1 MKIYNNNCLDILK
14 NFSDKSIDYVFTSP
28 PYNIKRTKGNKY
40 HKYDFEKFQDNQKN
54 YFEWCVNVIDEL
66 LRVTKNH
73 IFWNVQANY
82 YNKKDVH
89 KLIGHYSNKIQQ
101 NFIWHK
107 PANYIPSSQK
117 YYVSN
122 VYEYILGIT
131 NQKYIKSNKI
141 FIKNHLDINGYSKN
155 RGKFNAVMNPEVSD
169 FFIKNFTKK
178 NEIVLDPFMGTGTT
192 GMSCIKYQRKFI
204 GIELVEDYYNYAKD
218 RFKNNGNISTESS

>member
-1 MKIYNNNCLDILK
+1 MIQIINDDCLNALRDMPD
-14 NFSDKSIDYVFTSP
+14 NSVDYVFTSP
-28 PYNIKRTKGNKY
+28 PYNIKRSKGNKY
-40 HKYDFEKFQDNQKN
+40 HKYDFNKFQDNQKN
-54 YFEWCVNVIDEL
+54 YYEWSVSIIDEL

-89 KLIGHYSNKIQQ
+89 KLMGHYSNKIQQ

-141 FIKNHLDINGYSKN
+141 FIKNHLDINGYAKN
-155 RGKFNAVMNPEVSD
+155 RGKFNAVMNPEVAD
-169 FFIKNFTKK
+169 WFIENFTQE
-178 NEIVLDPFMGTGTT
+178 NETILDPFLGSGTT
-192 GMSCIKYQRKFI
+192 GISCIKQNRKFV
-204 GIELVEDYYNYAKD
+204 GIELVKEYCETAEKRINEAI
-218 RFKNNGNISTESS
+218 N

>member
-1 MKIYNNNCLDILK
+1 MKLINADCLEALK
-14 NFSDKSIDYVFTSP
+14 KFDDNSVDYVFTSP
-28 PYNIKRTKGNKY
+28 PYNIKRSKNNKY
-40 HKYDFEKFQDNQKN
+40 NKYEYFNDGIEN
-54 YFEWCVNVIDEL
+54 YYEWSVSVIDQL

-73 IFWNVQANY
+73 VFYNIQANY

-107 PANYIPSSQK
+107 PSNYIPSSQK

-141 FIKNHLDINGYSKN
+141 FIKNHLDINGYVKN
-155 RGKFNAVMNPEVSD
+155 RGKFNAVMNPEVAD
-169 FFIKNFTKK
+169 WFVENFTQE

-192 GMSCIKYQRKFI
+192 GISCVQNNRNFI
-204 GIELVEDYYNYAKD
+204 GIEVANEYYIHAKE
-218 RFKNNGNISTESS
+218 RIENTQKGLF

>member
-1 MKIYNNNCLDILK
+1 MNKLYQGNCLEILK
-14 NFSDKSIDYVFTSP
+14 QFDDKSIDYVFTSP

-40 HKYDFEKFQDNQKN
+40 HKYDFNKFQDNQKN
-54 YFEWCVNVIDEL
+54 YYEWSVSVIDEL

-122 VYEYILGIT
+122 VYEYVLGIT
-131 NQKYIKSNKI
+131 NQKYIKSNEV
-141 FIKNHLDINGYSKN
+141 FIKNHLDINGYVKN
-155 RGKFNAVMNPEVSD
+155 RGKFNAVMNPEVAD
-169 FFIKNFTKK
+169 WFIKNFTQE
-178 NEIVLDPFMGTGTT
+178 NEIVLDPFMGSGTS
-192 GMSCIKYQRKFI
+192 GLSCIKYNRNFI
-204 GIELVEDYYNYAKD
+204 GIELVPEYYEGAKE
-218 RFKNNGNISTESS
+218 RIENA